1 MESMERSMHNYIE
14 WVEKSIRCD
23 VQWKSYSKNKRKGV
37 ETMLRAVMLST
48 YDMIPIMICW
58 ETIVIA
64 LFAKKFPMNE
74 LKILT
79 CVACKKNI
87 LLRLDWPVHSHYIKK
102 IK

>member
-1 MESMERSMHNYIE
+1 MESMERSVYNYIE

-48 YDMIPIMICW
+48 SDMIPIMICW

-64 LFAKKFPMNE
+64 LFAKKFQINE

-79 CVACKKNI
+79 CVACKKKYT
-87 LLRLDWPVHSHYIKK
+87 VK
-102 IK
+102 IGLTCA